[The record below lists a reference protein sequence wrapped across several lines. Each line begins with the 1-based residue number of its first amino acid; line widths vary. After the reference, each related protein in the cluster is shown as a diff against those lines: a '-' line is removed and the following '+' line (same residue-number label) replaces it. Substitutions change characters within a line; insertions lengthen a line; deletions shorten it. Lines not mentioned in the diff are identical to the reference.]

1 MKQEPMFG
9 MRANAHARRLT
20 GAALTVAATL
30 LAVPA
35 LAAESGGSGSSGKS
49 KAVSFEPVAG
59 SGVKRVILTPKAAE
73 RLGIETA
80 QVREQVV
87 VRKQMVS
94 GLVIPPVPKQAE
106 PRPAIAALGTF
117 GGYAK
122 SAAPQPVAAAAK
134 PASDDKAWVLVTLS
148 PGEWERVAKNKPVKL
163 MPLATRAKL
172 AKEIA
177 ASPSGMEPVEDVK
190 RSMLNLYYVVP
201 GVDHG
206 LELHD
211 RMRVELELEGDAARQ
226 KVVPYGAVYY
236 DARGTAWVYVTPKPL
251 AYERQRVRVER
262 IVGDVAVLSEGPDVG
277 ITVVSVGAALLFGAE
292 VFGK

>member
-122 SAAPQPVAAAAK
+122 SAAPQPVAAVAK

-292 VFGK
+292 IFGK

>member
-1 MKQEPMFG
+1 
-9 MRANAHARRLT
+9 
-20 GAALTVAATL
+20 
-30 LAVPA
+30 
-35 LAAESGGSGSSGKS
+35 
-49 KAVSFEPVAG
+49 
-59 SGVKRVILTPKAAE
+59 
-73 RLGIETA
+73 
-80 QVREQVV
+80 
-87 VRKQMVS
+87 
-94 GLVIPPVPKQAE
+94 
-106 PRPAIAALGTF
+106 
-117 GGYAK
+117 
-122 SAAPQPVAAAAK
+122 
-134 PASDDKAWVLVTLS
+134 
-148 PGEWERVAKNKPVKL
+148 
-163 MPLATRAKL
+163 
-172 AKEIA
+172 
-177 ASPSGMEPVEDVK
+177 MEPVEDVK

-292 VFGK
+292 IFGK